1 MAIGKFP
8 FPKMNGVKGLRLGTA
23 SANIRYTDR
32 DDLLVVEIQQGAAV
46 AGVFTQNA
54 FCAAPVTACKNHL
67 PGAIRYL
74 VVNSGNAN
82 ACTGAQGLADAN
94 LSCAK
99 LAELGKVESNQV
111 LPFSTG
117 VIGELMPMD
126 KLIAA
131 MPAALENLAEDNW
144 KSAAR
149 AIMTTD
155 TRPKGSSVQ
164 LMLGDDAVAV
174 TGIAKGS
181 GMIKPDMA
189 TMLAYIA
196 TDAKVEPE
204 LLQEMLRDSTNASFN
219 RITVDGDTSTNDS
232 CILIATGAASSDVI
246 SSKEDPRYALLFDAV
261 KTIHIE
267 LAQSIIGDG
276 EGATKFITIN
286 VFGGKTA
293 QECVAVA
300 YAVAQSP
307 LVKTAF
313 FASDAN
319 WGRIVAA
326 IGYAGVDQLDD
337 SKVTVHL
344 DDVLI
349 VENGGRA
356 ESYAEADGQKIMNQ
370 DNIEINIDLNR
381 GENHERVWTTD
392 LSHDYVTINADY
404 RS

>member
-8 FPKMNGVKGLRLGTA
+8 FPKMNGIKGLRLGTA

-32 DDLLVVEIQQGAAV
+32 DDLLIVEIQQGAAV

-82 ACTGAQGLADAN
+82 ACTGVQGLADAN
-94 LSCAK
+94 LSCTK

-117 VIGELMPMD
+117 VIGELMPID

-131 MPAALENLAEDNW
+131 MPAALDNLAEDNW

-155 TRPKGSSVQ
+155 TRPKGSSTQ
-164 LMLGDDAVAV
+164 LELGDDTVAV

-196 TDAKVEPE
+196 TDAKVEPG
-204 LLQEMLRDSTNASFN
+204 LLQDMLLDSTNASFN

-232 CILIATGAASSDVI
+232 CILIATGAASKDVI

-267 LAQSIIGDG
+267 LAKSIIGDG

-286 VFGGKTA
+286 VSGGKTS

-337 SKVTVHL
+337 TKVTVHL

-356 ESYAEADGQKIMNQ
+356 ENYAEADGQRIMSQ
-370 DNIEINIDLNR
+370 ENIEINIDLNR